1 MDWAL
6 IPAFIAL
13 GCFVGFLA
21 GLLGIGGGMTMV
33 PLLTLAFAH
42 QGFASEHVVHMAIAT
57 GIAATIPTSL
67 SSLRAHH
74 AHGAVLWPVFR
85 ILVPGIALGS
95 LVGPQIVKG
104 ISGGVLAGIFGV
116 VVTLA
121 ATQMLIDHRP
131 QTARD
136 LPGKWGLSGVGVG
149 IGLIS
154 SMFGAGGGFVSV
166 PFMTWCNVKIH
177 NAVAT
182 SAALGLPI
190 AVAGTIGFVIAGL
203 RETGTPRYSVGYI
216 YLPALVA
223 IAIGS
228 VLLAPVGARL
238 AHRWP
243 VKRLRRA
250 FACLLYVLAA
260 VMVWRAT

>member
-1 MDWAL
+1 MDWTL

-13 GCFVGFLA
+13 GCLVGFLA

-33 PLLTLAFAH
+33 PLLTLAFLH
-42 QGFASEHVVHMAIAT
+42 QGFAPQHVVHMAIAT
-57 GIAATIPTSL
+57 GIAVTVLTSL

-74 AHGAVLWPVFR
+74 AHGAVLWPVWR
-85 ILVPGIALGS
+85 ILMPGIVLGS
-95 LVGPQIVKG
+95 LLGPQIVKG
-104 ISGGVLAGIFGV
+104 MSSALLAGIFAV
-116 VVTLA
+116 VASLA
-121 ATQMLIDHRP
+121 ATQMLIDRKP
-131 QTARD
+131 KTTRE

-154 SMFGAGGGFVSV
+154 SMFGAGGAFVSV
-166 PFMTWCNVKIH
+166 PFMTWCNIKIH

-190 AVAGTIGFVIAGL
+190 AVAGTIGFVIAGFG
-203 RETGTPRYSVGYI
+203 ETGTPRYSIGYI

-228 VLLAPVGARL
+228 VLMAPVGARL

-243 VKRLRRA
+243 VRKLRRA
-250 FACLLYVLAA
+250 FACLLYVLAG
-260 VMVWRAT
+260 VMLWKSL